1 LLTTTFKIMN
11 TKIIVFALSTM
22 LLACSSNKQAELS
35 KLKANRDD
43 LNQKIEK
50 LEKEISSTGSD
61 STASRKK
68 TLVSVENVIYQP
80 FRHFI
85 KVYGALDGDQN
96 AAVFAQAA
104 GTIVARYADVG
115 AAVKKGQ
122 VLAQIDDQQYQKQL
136 QSLQSQYNL
145 ALELFNKQ
153 QRLWDQKVGSEVQYL
168 QAKTNKESLEQQI
181 AATKDQI
188 NNFKIKSPT
197 DGNIEECNIK
207 VGGMV
212 SPNPQQIVYRVVAFG
227 KLKVKADISEAYTS
241 KINQGD
247 MLTVNF
253 PDINANATSRVD
265 FVSKYINPVNRTFN
279 IEASVDTK
287 VPNLKANMVAILNI
301 NDYYKEKAIVISQNM
316 VNSDAAG
323 TYILVA
329 QQKGNGF
336 VAKKQNII
344 LGLSNNGLVE
354 VISGLNPGDKLITV
368 GYQDLIEGA
377 NIRF

>member
-1 LLTTTFKIMN
+1 
-11 TKIIVFALSTM
+11 
-22 LLACSSNKQAELS
+22 
-35 KLKANRDD
+35 
-43 LNQKIEK
+43 
-50 LEKEISSTGSD
+50 
-61 STASRKK
+61 
-68 TLVSVENVIYQP
+68 
-80 FRHFI
+80 
-85 KVYGALDGDQN
+85 
-96 AAVFAQAA
+96 
-104 GTIVARYADVG
+104 
-115 AAVKKGQ
+115 
-122 VLAQIDDQQYQKQL
+122 
-136 QSLQSQYNL
+136 
-145 ALELFNKQ
+145 
-153 QRLWDQKVGSEVQYL
+153 
-168 QAKTNKESLEQQI
+168 
-181 AATKDQI
+181 
-188 NNFKIKSPT
+188 
-197 DGNIEECNIK
+197 
-207 VGGMV
+207 MV